1 MTARSSYKK
10 VQHIHGNS
18 NFGENWF
25 TFPSLYSRMARRFP
39 SGSTF
44 VEVGSWKGR
53 SSAHMAVE
61 IANSN
66 KDIRFYC
73 VDTWEGSKEHQSQ
86 DLSNLY
92 QTFLDNMRPVERHY
106 FPLKLTSLEA
116 SRKFRDESL
125 DFVFLDASHEYED
138 VREDIL
144 AWLPKVKPGGV
155 LAGHDYYLGHN
166 YFPGVKRAADELLE
180 NLYLEDDCFVY
191 HKDKLR
197 DFPPV
202 HFISIEESKER
213 RDLLLEKLRSHGVTN
228 IKGHIFKRYEEG
240 DCVLHGSHTHLLS
253 PQSKG
258 PLTSHLKAIKSWY
271 RDTKEPY
278 AFFCED
284 DLSLDTV
291 KYWNFSWRDFFDSL
305 PRDWGCVQLAWI
317 REDFFHFGYKLRNRC
332 WCDWSGCAYLIS
344 REHAKRLVE
353 AYHHDDEFHL
363 DIKGESK
370 DDREEWAKVPV
381 IETVIFSLV
390 TKVYSFPL
398 FAEDAVGCSSTY
410 REGQG
415 LMHMD
420 SHRNTMDFW
429 RDKGKNLTLPELL
442 DHSKIH

>member
-1 MTARSSYKK
+1 MRHIYKN
-10 VQHIHGNS
+10 G
-18 NFGENWF
+18 NFGEEWF
-25 TFPSLYSRMARRFP
+25 TFADIYSRMVRRFP

-53 SSAHMAVE
+53 SSAYMAVE

-66 KDIRFYC
+66 KDIAFYC
-73 VDTWEGSKEHQSQ
+73 VDTWQGSREHQGQ
-86 DLSNLY
+86 DLSGLY
-92 QTFLDNMRPVERHY
+92 QTFLDNMRPVEHHY

-116 SRKFRDESL
+116 SRRFKDESL

-144 AWLPKVKPGGV
+144 AWLPKIKPGGV
-155 LAGHDYYLGHN
+155 LAGHDYYTGHN
-166 YFPGVKRAADELLE
+166 YFPGVKRAVDETLDNLE
-180 NLYLEDDCFVY
+180 LEHDCFIY

-197 DFPPV
+197 NFPPV

-213 RDLLLEKLRSHGVTN
+213 RESLLKKFAAHGVTN
-228 IKGHIFKRYEEG
+228 VKGHIFKRYEEG
-240 DCVLHGSHTHLLS
+240 DHRLFGDRVKDLS

-258 PLTSHLKAIKSWY
+258 PLTSHLKAIKKWHSE
-271 RDTKEPY
+271 TSEPY

-291 KYWNFSWRDFFDSL
+291 KYWNFTWRQFIEIL

-317 REDFFHFGYKLRNRC
+317 RERFFHFGYKLRNRC

-344 REHAKRLVE
+344 REHARRLTE
-353 AYHHDDEFHL
+353 AYHPDEDFHL
-363 DIKGESK
+363 DIKGDHAE
-370 DDREEWAKVPV
+370 DREDWAKVPV
-381 IETVIFSLV
+381 IETVVFSLV

-398 FAEDAVGCSSTY
+398 FAEDAVGCRSTY

-415 LMHMD
+415 LMHME

-429 RDKGKNLTLPELL
+429 RGEGKYLTLPELT
-442 DHSKIH
+442 DHSRMR